1 MSMRPWLPDHVKI
14 LHDAHVEHLK
24 ELRSVRR
31 LIVHVSQYS
40 GVPTAVTSARRS
52 SYPCRP
58 LLPVRLGRP
67 NWMRQRFGS
76 NA

>member
-31 LIVHVSQYS
+31 L
-40 GVPTAVTSARRS
+40 
-52 SYPCRP
+52 RP
-58 LLPVRLGRP
+58 RPGPPRL
-67 NWMRQRFGS
+67 N
-76 NA
+76 